1 MNKKDLEITTGS
13 IADALLQIE
22 QLKAKLSEN
31 IALETANK
39 DYTPEARARKTEH
52 WREFYGEKIAELKS
66 GISEELDKIHAHVG
80 EPFQFNPAMAA
91 EVDYLLAM
99 REAGALNNN
108 MLKISAANYTGNENA
123 LLFMRTKL
131 KNSGIPTTAFDDL
144 MFSHYDRDI
153 NGEMQFHSPA
163 EYFQTLSDVLARG
176 SARSCSIALGD
187 VEKRLGIQS
196 AGLKSLNA
204 KLDEKAALD
213 KPGTQLD
220 GGNTL
225 I

>member
-1 MNKKDLEITTGS
+1 MDKKNLEITTGA
-13 IADALLQIE
+13 IADILSKIE
-22 QLKAKLSEN
+22 ELKTKMQEN
-31 IALETANK
+31 IDIESNNP
-39 DYTPEARARKTEH
+39 DYTVEARGNKIKH

-80 EPFQFNPAMAA
+80 SPFEFNPAMSQ
-91 EVDYLLAM
+91 ELDYLLTM
-99 REAGALNNN
+99 HEAGALNNT

-163 EYFQTLSDVLARG
+163 EYFETLSDVLARG
-176 SARSCSIALGD
+176 SARSSAIALSD
-187 VEKRLGIQS
+187 VEKRLGIES
-196 AGLKSLNA
+196 AGLKILNA

>member
-1 MNKKDLEITTGS
+1 MDKKNLEITTGS
-13 IADALLQIE
+13 IADALLKIE
-22 QLKAKLSEN
+22 ELKVKMQEN
-31 IALETANK
+31 IDIESNNP
-39 DYTPEARARKTEH
+39 DYTVEARGNKIKH
-52 WREFYGEKIAELKS
+52 WREFYSQKIAEVQA
-66 GISEELDKIHAHVG
+66 GISEELYKIRAHVG
-80 EPFQFNPAMAA
+80 EPFQFNPAMSQ
-91 EVDYLLAM
+91 ELDYLLTM
-99 REAGALNNN
+99 NEAGALNNT

-153 NGEMQFHSPA
+153 NGEMQFHSPT
-163 EYFQTLSDVLARG
+163 EYFEALSDTLARG
-176 SARSCSIALGD
+176 SARSCSIALSD
-187 VEKRLGIQS
+187 VERRLGIES